1 MALKWKLVPT
11 ARHKKCVNSDTLC
24 GVYIGNGCRKCPKCK
39 MVQPPPKKRK
49 RGDNSGGERKK
60 LREIANGDPNK
71 VYHVGNL
78 VNVFWERHKC
88 WTSGRITGSEHP
100 GLGPVEYIINIFN
113 ENQTDAFWTVKVCA
127 SHMKKIRKIKNIK
140 KYSFEDNMQW
150 FFDSY
155 RQKKFQAIYKDYPHG
170 FYDENTQNYIN
181 LKRMW
186 TTQHFEKRMLGIIED
201 NPGVYSKYLKD
212 FTPHEPEL
220 ADEFKDL
227 KKGDIIKYTKPS
239 GTVTYMAEVNKI
251 LKHVNPKYSSV
262 WLTFID
268 RKTGEKSNRCH
279 VWEPHLNYNYF
290 KYQIF
295 YEENGCKRPYGV
307 EQCQKLRKFLF
318 EAFEDAKKADKQR
331 IVKITTFKTPNY
343 MYEFI
348 LHLQMINKDKFEI
361 SGSFQRN
368 METGVKRSIYIEK
381 IKSPRKKELKHY
393 KADIIRAI
401 GKHDWTWMNSED
413 TKKELQNVQHPA
425 GIRLLGCTKFN
436 KPFTDLS
443 AREKFYDDFN
453 VEAYI
458 NRRYHG
464 THSNNLFSILHP
476 LGGFA
481 MAREA
486 NGKCYGHGIY
496 FGKSP
501 YWVYDNG
508 YAPQGVRNLR
518 CIIVA
523 DIITGKILNKSTD
536 SHHRNAC
543 LTKGTSDIG
552 YNDAN
557 NIDTSCVLNAEK
569 FELSGGSSTR
579 NIDVI
584 WYDRCKTDINITHV
598 LWYK

>member
-60 LREIANGDPNK
+60 LKEIANGDPNK
-71 VYHVGNL
+71 VYNVGNL
-78 VNVFWERHKC
+78 VDVFWERHKC
-88 WTSGRITGSEHP
+88 WTSGRITRSEHL
-100 GLGPVEYIINIFN
+100 GGPVKYIINIFN
-113 ENQTDAFWTVKVCA
+113 ENQTDAFWIVKVSA
-127 SHMKKIRKIKNIK
+127 THMKKIRKIKNIK

-155 RQKKFQAIYKDYPHG
+155 RQKNFQAIYKDYPHG

-186 TTQHFEKRMLGIIED
+186 TTQHFEKKILRIIEN

-212 FTPHEPEL
+212 FTPHKHVL
-220 ADEFKDL
+220 ADEFSGL
-227 KKGDIIKYTKPS
+227 SIGDIIKYTKPS
-239 GTVTYMAEVNKI
+239 STVTYMAEVNRI
-251 LKHVNPKYSSV
+251 IKHVDPKYSSV
-262 WLTFID
+262 WLKFID
-268 RKTGEKSNRCH
+268 RQTGEKANRCH
-279 VWEPHLNYNYF
+279 VWDTFLKYKHF

-295 YEENGCKRPYGV
+295 YEENGVKKPYGV
-307 EQCQKLRKFLF
+307 EQCQQLCKFIVDSC
-318 EAFEDAKKADKQR
+318 EDARKADKQK
-331 IVKITTFKTPNY
+331 IVRVTTFDTSNF

-348 LHLQMINKDKFEI
+348 LHIQWLKNDTFKV
-361 SGSFQRN
+361 SGSFQKN
-368 METGVKRSIYIEK
+368 IDTGVKRSIYLEK
-381 IKSPRKKELKHY
+381 IQIPKVKQLKDY

-413 TKKELQNVQHPA
+413 TKQELQNVQHPHDV
-425 GIRLLGCTKFN
+425 RLLGCTKFN
-436 KPFTDLS
+436 KPFADLT
-443 AREKFYDDFN
+443 ARKKFYENFN
-453 VEAYI
+453 IEVHVK
-458 NRRYHG
+458 RRYHG

-481 MAREA
+481 MATEA

-501 YWVYDNG
+501 FWVCDNG
-508 YAPQGVRNLR
+508 YAPQGVKNLR

-523 DIITGKILNKSTD
+523 DIISGKLLHKSTD
-536 SHHRNAC
+536 THHRNAC
-543 LTKGTSDIG
+543 LTMGTSNIG
-552 YNDAN
+552 YSDVN
-557 NIDTSCVLNAEK
+557 NINTSCVLNAEK
-569 FELSGGSSTR
+569 FELSGGSSSR